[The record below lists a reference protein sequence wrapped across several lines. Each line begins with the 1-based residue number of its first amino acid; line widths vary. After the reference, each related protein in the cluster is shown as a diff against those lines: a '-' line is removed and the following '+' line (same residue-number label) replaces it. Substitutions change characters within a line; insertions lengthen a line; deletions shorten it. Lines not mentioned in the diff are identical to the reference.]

1 MSALKQLL
9 KQHDLTQSSLC
20 KPLGVSTATVNLFIN
35 HGLCPKKRAAEFKA
49 QIIELLQS
57 KGIAPEDI
65 HNALDADQSHTLND
79 QALDCGIDSTTQPEE
94 EQLMLLRK
102 QTLTPAAKKN
112 FKLFKNIFTE
122 SIRSSEELFNNGD
135 INYVRE
141 SMWQAAK
148 GNSSFIA
155 VVGQSG
161 AGKSTLR
168 RELID
173 RIEREREAV
182 VVIEPYVLATED
194 NDIKGK
200 TLKAS
205 HIAESILAALA
216 PSTNAK
222 RSPEARFRQI
232 HNLLKESSRAG
243 HHHLLIIEEA
253 HSLPI
258 PTLKH
263 LKRFIELENGFTPL
277 LSIILIGQ
285 DELKIKLAENNQEVR
300 EVVQRCEIITLEP
313 FTQTSLIDYLQH
325 RCKAA
330 SRHLNEFIDESGL
343 DAICTKLTRN
353 VGRKN
358 SPHYQGGAR
367 GGSESLLYPLAVGN
381 LLTGA
386 MNVAADL
393 GVPVVTGD
401 LVMEV

>member
-9 KQHDLTQSSLC
+9 KDHNVNQNTLS
-20 KPLGVSTATVNLFIN
+20 KPMCVSVSAVNLFVN
-35 HGLCPKKRAAEFKA
+35 HGQRPKKNPEQFQAKF
-49 QIIELLQS
+49 IELLEA
-57 KGIAPEDI
+57 KGIATDQI
-65 HNALDADQSHTLND
+65 QQAIDAANAIAAND
-79 QALDCGIDSTTQPEE
+79 QAASNDKADDTQQ

-102 QTLTPAAKKN
+102 QTLTPAAKKH
-112 FKLFKNIFTE
+112 FRLFKNIFDE
-122 SIRSSEELFNNGD
+122 PIRSAAELFNNGD

-168 RELID
+168 RELND
-173 RIEREREAV
+173 RIEREREPTI
-182 VVIEPYVLATED
+182 VIEPYPTGMED
-194 NDIKGK
+194 NDLKGK

-205 HIAESILAALA
+205 HIAESILATLA

-263 LKRFIELENGFTPL
+263 LKRFLELENGFTPL

-285 DELKIKLAENNQEVR
+285 DELKIKLAENNPEVR
-300 EVVQRCEIITLEP
+300 EVVQRCEIVTLEP
-313 FTQTSLIDYLQH
+313 FTQTTLVDYLQH

-330 SRHLNEFIDESGL
+330 DRKLSDFIDESGL

-358 SPHYQGGAR
+358 QH
-367 GGSESLLYPLAVGN
+367 ESLLYPLAVGN
-381 LLTGA
+381 LITGA
-386 MNVAADL
+386 MNVAAEL
-393 GVPVVTGD
+393 GAPVITGE

>member
-9 KQHDLTQSSLC
+9 KDHNVNQNTLS
-20 KPLGVSTATVNLFIN
+20 KPMCVSVSAVNLFVN
-35 HGLCPKKRAAEFKA
+35 HGQRPKKNPEQFQAKF
-49 QIIELLQS
+49 IELLEA
-57 KGIAPEDI
+57 KGIATDQI
-65 HNALDADQSHTLND
+65 QQAIDAANAIAAND
-79 QALDCGIDSTTQPEE
+79 QAASNDKADDTQQ

-102 QTLTPAAKKN
+102 QTLTPAAKKH
-112 FKLFKNIFTE
+112 FKLFKNIFDE
-122 SIRSSEELFNNGD
+122 PIRSAAELFNNSD

-168 RELID
+168 RELND
-173 RIEREREAV
+173 RIEREREPTI
-182 VVIEPYVLATED
+182 VIEPYPTGMED
-194 NDIKGK
+194 NDLKGK

-205 HIAESILAALA
+205 HIAESILATLA

-263 LKRFIELENGFTPL
+263 LKRFLELENGFTPL

-285 DELKIKLAENNQEVR
+285 DELKIKLAENNPEVR
-300 EVVQRCEIITLEP
+300 EVVQRCEIVTLEP
-313 FTQTSLIDYLQH
+313 FTQTTLVDYLQH

-330 SRHLNEFIDESGL
+330 DRKLSDFIDESGL

-358 SPHYQGGAR
+358 QH
-367 GGSESLLYPLAVGN
+367 ESLLYPLAVGN
-381 LLTGA
+381 LITGA
-386 MNVAADL
+386 MNVAAEL
-393 GVPVVTGD
+393 GAPVITGD

>member
-9 KQHDLTQSSLC
+9 KDHNVNQNTLS
-20 KPLGVSTATVNLFIN
+20 KPMCVSVSAVNLFVN
-35 HGLCPKKRAAEFKA
+35 HGQRPKKNPEQFQAKF
-49 QIIELLQS
+49 IELLEA
-57 KGIAPEDI
+57 KGIATDQI
-65 HNALDADQSHTLND
+65 QQAIDAANAIAAND
-79 QALDCGIDSTTQPEE
+79 QAASNDKADDTQQ

-102 QTLTPAAKKN
+102 QTLTPAAKKH
-112 FKLFKNIFTE
+112 FKLFKNIFDE
-122 SIRSSEELFNNGD
+122 PIRSAAELFNNGD

-168 RELID
+168 RELND
-173 RIEREREAV
+173 RIEREREPTI
-182 VVIEPYVLATED
+182 VIEPYPTGMED
-194 NDIKGK
+194 NDLKGK

-205 HIAESILAALA
+205 HIAESILATLA

-263 LKRFIELENGFTPL
+263 LKRFLELENGFTPL

-285 DELKIKLAENNQEVR
+285 DELKIKLAENNPEVR
-300 EVVQRCEIITLEP
+300 EVVQRCEIVTLEP
-313 FTQTSLIDYLQH
+313 FTQTTLVDYLQH

-330 SRHLNEFIDESGL
+330 DRKLSDFIDESGL

-358 SPHYQGGAR
+358 QH
-367 GGSESLLYPLAVGN
+367 ESLLYPLAVGN
-381 LLTGA
+381 LITGA

-393 GVPVVTGD
+393 GAPVITGD

>member
-9 KQHDLTQSSLC
+9 KDHNVNQNTLS
-20 KPLGVSTATVNLFIN
+20 KPMCVSVSAVNLFVN
-35 HGLCPKKRAAEFKA
+35 HGQRPKKNPEQFQAKF
-49 QIIELLQS
+49 IELLEA
-57 KGIAPEDI
+57 KGIATDQI
-65 HNALDADQSHTLND
+65 QQAIDAANAIAAND
-79 QALDCGIDSTTQPEE
+79 QAASNDKVDDTQQ

-102 QTLTPAAKKN
+102 QTLTPAAKKH
-112 FKLFKNIFTE
+112 FRLFKNIFDE
-122 SIRSSEELFNNGD
+122 PIRSAAELFNNSD

-168 RELID
+168 RELND
-173 RIEREREAV
+173 RIEREREPTI
-182 VVIEPYVLATED
+182 VIEPYPTGMED
-194 NDIKGK
+194 NDLKGK

-205 HIAESILAALA
+205 HIAESILATLA

-263 LKRFIELENGFTPL
+263 LKRFLELENGFTPL

-285 DELKIKLAENNQEVR
+285 DELKIKLAENNPEVR
-300 EVVQRCEIITLEP
+300 EVVQRCEIVTLEP
-313 FTQTSLIDYLQH
+313 FTQTTLVDYLQH

-330 SRHLNEFIDESGL
+330 DRKLSDFIDESGL

-381 LLTGA
+381 LITGA

-393 GVPVVTGD
+393 GAPVITGD

>member
-1 MSALKQLL
+1 MSELKKLLDEHSISQTWIAKKIDVSPATINLIVKHGKYPKKNAAHLKQQFIQLL
-9 KQHDLTQSSLC
+9 VSKGLTETTI
-20 KPLGVSTATVNLFIN
+20 STAM
-35 HGLCPKKRAAEFKA
+35 
-49 QIIELLQS
+49 
-57 KGIAPEDI
+57 
-65 HNALDADQSHTLND
+65 DAVHLSSGND
-79 QALDCGIDSTTQPEE
+79 QASITESTAAPQHDE

-102 QTLTPAAKKN
+102 QTLTPEAKKK
-112 FKLFKNIFTE
+112 FALFKNIFTE
-122 SIRSSEELFNNGD
+122 NIRSAGELFNNTD

-141 SMWQAAK
+141 AMWQVAK

-173 RIEREREAV
+173 RIERERESV
-182 VVIEPYVLATED
+182 IVIEPYVLATED
-194 NDIKGK
+194 NDFKGK
-200 TLKAS
+200 TLKS
-205 HIAESILAALA
+205 LHIAESILAALA

-222 RSPEARFRQI
+222 RSPEARFRQV
-232 HNLLKESSRAG
+232 HQLLKESSRAG
-243 HHHLLIIEEA
+243 HHHILIIEEA

-300 EVVQRCEIITLEP
+300 EVVQRCEIVTLEP
-313 FTQTSLIDYLQH
+313 FTHTSLVDYLQH

-330 SRHLNEFIDESGL
+330 DRKLSDFIDESGL

-358 SPHYQGGAR
+358 Q
-367 GGSESLLYPLAVGN
+367 SESLLYPLAVGN

-386 MNVAADL
+386 LNVAAEL
-393 GVPVVTGD
+393 GSDIITGD

>member
-9 KQHDLTQSSLC
+9 KDHNVNQNTLS
-20 KPLGVSTATVNLFIN
+20 KPMCVSVSAVNLFVN
-35 HGLCPKKRAAEFKA
+35 HGQRPKKNPEQFQAKF
-49 QIIELLQS
+49 IELLEA
-57 KGIAPEDI
+57 KGIATDQI
-65 HNALDADQSHTLND
+65 QHAIDAANAIAAND
-79 QALDCGIDSTTQPEE
+79 QAASNDKADDTQQ

-102 QTLTPAAKKN
+102 QTLTPAAKKH
-112 FKLFKNIFTE
+112 FRLFKNIFDE
-122 SIRSSEELFNNGD
+122 PIRSAAELFNNGD

-161 AGKSTLR
+161 AGKTTLH
-168 RELID
+168 RELND
-173 RIEREREAV
+173 RIEREREPTI
-182 VVIEPYVLATED
+182 VIEPYPTGMED
-194 NDIKGK
+194 NDLKGK

-205 HIAESILAALA
+205 HIAESILATLA

-263 LKRFIELENGFTPL
+263 LKRFLELENGFTPL

-285 DELKIKLAENNQEVR
+285 DELKIKLAENNPEVR
-300 EVVQRCEIITLEP
+300 EVVQRCEIVTLEP
-313 FTQTSLIDYLQH
+313 FTQTTLVDYLQH

-330 SRHLNEFIDESGL
+330 DRNLSDFIDESGL
-343 DAICTKLTRN
+343 DAISTKLTRN

-358 SPHYQGGAR
+358 QH
-367 GGSESLLYPLAVGN
+367 ESLLYPLAVGN
-381 LLTGA
+381 LIYLSLDTLCSYL
-386 MNVAADL
+386 VKFL
-393 GVPVVTGD
+393 GDCHG
-401 LVMEV
+401 

>member
-9 KQHDLTQSSLC
+9 KQNGIAQSSLC
-20 KPLGVSTATVNLFIN
+20 KPLGVSTATINLFVN
-35 HGLCPKKRAAEFKA
+35 HGQRPKKNPEQF
-49 QIIELLQS
+49 QS
-57 KGIAPEDI
+57 LFTEILEAKGIA
-65 HNALDADQSHTLND
+65 ADQIQQALKTASNTEND
-79 QALDCGIDSTTQPEE
+79 QASDPLDAVTPLE

-102 QTLTPAAKKN
+102 QTLTPAAKSH

-122 SIRSSEELFNNGD
+122 NIRSSSELFNNTD

-161 AGKSTLR
+161 AGKTTLR
-168 RELID
+168 RELND
-173 RIEREREAV
+173 RIEREREPV

-205 HIAESILAALA
+205 HIAEAILAALA

-243 HHHLLIIEEA
+243 HHHLLVIEEA

-300 EVVQRCEIITLEP
+300 EVVQRCEIVTLEP
-313 FTQTSLIDYLQH
+313 FTQTTLVDYLQH

-330 SRHLNEFIDESGL
+330 GRKLSDFIDESGL

-358 SPHYQGGAR
+358 QH
-367 GGSESLLYPLAVGN
+367 ESLLYPLAVGN
-381 LLTGA
+381 LITGA
-386 MNVAADL
+386 MNAAADL

>member
-9 KQHDLTQSSLC
+9 KDHNVNQNTLS
-20 KPLGVSTATVNLFIN
+20 KPMCVSVSAVNLFVN
-35 HGLCPKKRAAEFKA
+35 HGQRPKKNPEQFQAKF
-49 QIIELLQS
+49 IELLEA
-57 KGIAPEDI
+57 KGIATDQI
-65 HNALDADQSHTLND
+65 QQAIDAANAIAANAQAASNDKADD
-79 QALDCGIDSTTQPEE
+79 TQQ

-102 QTLTPAAKKN
+102 QTLTPAAKKH
-112 FKLFKNIFTE
+112 FRLFKNIFDE
-122 SIRSSEELFNNGD
+122 PIRSAAELFNNGD

-161 AGKSTLR
+161 AGKTTLH
-168 RELID
+168 RELND
-173 RIEREREAV
+173 RIEREREPTI
-182 VVIEPYVLATED
+182 VIEPYPTGMED
-194 NDIKGK
+194 NDLKGK

-205 HIAESILAALA
+205 HIAESILATLA

-263 LKRFIELENGFTPL
+263 LKRFLELENGFTPL

-285 DELKIKLAENNQEVR
+285 DELKIKLAENNPEVR
-300 EVVQRCEIITLEP
+300 EVVQRCEIVTLEP
-313 FTQTSLIDYLQH
+313 FTQTTLVDYLQH

-330 SRHLNEFIDESGL
+330 DRKLSDFIDESGL

-358 SPHYQGGAR
+358 QH
-367 GGSESLLYPLAVGN
+367 ESLLYPLAVGN
-381 LLTGA
+381 LITGA

-393 GVPVVTGD
+393 GAPVITGD

>member
-9 KQHDLTQSSLC
+9 KDHNVNQNTLS
-20 KPLGVSTATVNLFIN
+20 KPMCVSVSAVNLFVN
-35 HGLCPKKRAAEFKA
+35 HGQRPKKNPEQFQAKF
-49 QIIELLQS
+49 IELLEA
-57 KGIAPEDI
+57 KGIATDQI
-65 HNALDADQSHTLND
+65 QQALKTASNSDND
-79 QALDCGIDSTTQPEE
+79 QASDPLDAATPLE

-102 QTLTPAAKKN
+102 QTLTPAAKKH
-112 FKLFKNIFTE
+112 FRLFKNIFDE
-122 SIRSSEELFNNGD
+122 PIRSAAELFNNSD

-168 RELID
+168 RELND
-173 RIEREREAV
+173 RIEREREPTI
-182 VVIEPYVLATED
+182 VIEPYPTGMED
-194 NDIKGK
+194 NDLKGK

-205 HIAESILAALA
+205 HIAESILATLA

-263 LKRFIELENGFTPL
+263 LKRFLELENGFTPL

-285 DELKIKLAENNQEVR
+285 DELKIKLAENNPEVR
-300 EVVQRCEIITLEP
+300 EVVQRCEIVTLEP
-313 FTQTSLIDYLQH
+313 FTQTSLVDYLKH
-325 RCKAA
+325 RCK
-330 SRHLNEFIDESGL
+330 SVDRKLEDFIDESGL

-358 SPHYQGGAR
+358 QH
-367 GGSESLLYPLAVGN
+367 ESLLYPLAVGN
-381 LLTGA
+381 LITGA
-386 MNVAADL
+386 MNVAAEL
-393 GVPVVTGD
+393 GAPVITGD

>member
-1 MSALKQLL
+1 MSTLKQLL
-9 KQHDLTQSSLC
+9 KQNGIAQSSLC
-20 KPLGVSTATVNLFIN
+20 KPLGVSTATVNLFVN
-35 HGLCPKKRAAEFKA
+35 HGQRPKKNPEQF
-49 QIIELLQS
+49 QS
-57 KGIAPEDI
+57 LFTEILEAKGIAADQIQQALKTASNTENDLSSASCARAP
-65 HNALDADQSHTLND
+65 LDAATPL
-79 QALDCGIDSTTQPEE
+79 E

-122 SIRSSEELFNNGD
+122 NIRSSSELFNNGD

-161 AGKSTLR
+161 AGKTTLR

-173 RIEREREAV
+173 RIEREREPV

-205 HIAESILAALA
+205 HIAEAILAALA

-243 HHHLLIIEEA
+243 HHHVLIIEEA

-285 DELKIKLAENNQEVR
+285 DELKVKLAENNQEVR
-300 EVVQRCEIITLEP
+300 EVVQRCEIVTLEP
-313 FTQTSLIDYLQH
+313 FTQTTLVDYLQH

-330 SRHLNEFIDESGL
+330 DRKLSDFIDESGL

-358 SPHYQGGAR
+358 QH
-367 GGSESLLYPLAVGN
+367 ESLLYPLAVGN

-386 MNVAADL
+386 LNIAADL

>member
-9 KQHDLTQSSLC
+9 KDHNVNQNTLS
-20 KPLGVSTATVNLFIN
+20 KPMCVSVSAVNLFVN
-35 HGLCPKKRAAEFKA
+35 HGQRPKKNPEPFQAKF
-49 QIIELLQS
+49 IELLEA
-57 KGIAPEDI
+57 KGIATDQI
-65 HNALDADQSHTLND
+65 QHAIDAANAIAAND
-79 QALDCGIDSTTQPEE
+79 QAASNDKADDTQQ

-102 QTLTPAAKKN
+102 QTLTPAAKKH
-112 FKLFKNIFTE
+112 FKLFKNIFDE
-122 SIRSSEELFNNGD
+122 PIRSAAELFNNGD

-161 AGKSTLR
+161 AGKTTLR
-168 RELID
+168 RELND
-173 RIEREREAV
+173 RIEREREPTI
-182 VVIEPYVLATED
+182 VIEPYPTGMED
-194 NDIKGK
+194 NDLKGK

-205 HIAESILAALA
+205 HIAESILATLA

-263 LKRFIELENGFTPL
+263 LKRFLELENGFTPL

-285 DELKIKLAENNQEVR
+285 DELKIKLAENNPEVR
-300 EVVQRCEIITLEP
+300 EVVQRCEIVTLEP
-313 FTQTSLIDYLQH
+313 FTQTTLVDYLQH

-330 SRHLNEFIDESGL
+330 DRKLSDFIDESGL

-358 SPHYQGGAR
+358 QH
-367 GGSESLLYPLAVGN
+367 ESLLYPLAVGN
-381 LLTGA
+381 LITGA
-386 MNVAADL
+386 MNVAAEL
-393 GVPVVTGD
+393 GAPVITGD

>member
-9 KQHDLTQSSLC
+9 KDHNVNQNTLS
-20 KPLGVSTATVNLFIN
+20 KPMCVSVSAVNLFVN
-35 HGLCPKKRAAEFKA
+35 HGQRPKKNPEQFQAKF
-49 QIIELLQS
+49 IELLEA
-57 KGIAPEDI
+57 KGIATDQI
-65 HNALDADQSHTLND
+65 QQAIDAANAIAAND
-79 QALDCGIDSTTQPEE
+79 QAASNDKADDTQQ

-102 QTLTPAAKKN
+102 QTLTPAAKKH
-112 FKLFKNIFTE
+112 FKLFKNIFDE
-122 SIRSSEELFNNGD
+122 PIRSAAELFNNGD

-161 AGKSTLR
+161 AGKTTLR
-168 RELID
+168 RELND
-173 RIEREREAV
+173 RIEREREPTI
-182 VVIEPYVLATED
+182 VIEPYPTGMED
-194 NDIKGK
+194 NDLKGK

-205 HIAESILAALA
+205 HIAESILATLA

-263 LKRFIELENGFTPL
+263 LKRFLELENGFTPL

-285 DELKIKLAENNQEVR
+285 DELKIKLAENNPEVR
-300 EVVQRCEIITLEP
+300 EVVQRCEIVTLEP
-313 FTQTSLIDYLQH
+313 FTQTTLVDYLQH

-330 SRHLNEFIDESGL
+330 DRKLEEFIDESGL

-358 SPHYQGGAR
+358 QH
-367 GGSESLLYPLAVGN
+367 ESLLYPLAVGN
-381 LLTGA
+381 LITGA

-393 GVPVVTGD
+393 GAPVITGD

>member
-1 MSALKQLL
+1 MNALKQLL
-9 KQHDLTQSSLC
+9 KANDISRSALC
-20 KPLGVSTATVNLFIN
+20 KALGVSTATVNLFVN
-35 HGLCPKKRAAEFKA
+35 HGQRPKKKPEQFQA
-49 QIIELLQS
+49 QFIELLEA
-57 KGIAPEDI
+57 KGIAT
-65 HNALDADQSHTLND
+65 DQIQ
-79 QALDCGIDSTTQPEE
+79 QALTAAPDAEDDQDSAGAATQHEE

-102 QTLTPAAKKN
+102 QTLTPAAKKQ
-112 FKLFKNIFTE
+112 FKLFKNIFAE
-122 SIRSSEELFNNGD
+122 DIRDASELYCNND

-168 RELID
+168 EELHD
-173 RIEREREAV
+173 RIEREREPV
-182 VVIEPYVLATED
+182 VIIEPYVLATED

-200 TLKAS
+200 TLKS
-205 HIAESILAALA
+205 VHIAEAILAALA

-263 LKRFIELENGFTPL
+263 LKRFLELKNGFTPL

-300 EVVQRCEIITLEP
+300 EVVQRCEIVTLEP
-313 FTQTSLIDYLQH
+313 FTQTTLVDYLQH

-330 SRHLNEFIDESGL
+330 DRKLGDFIDESGL
-343 DAICTKLTRN
+343 DAICAKLTRN

-358 SPHYQGGAR
+358 QH
-367 GGSESLLYPLAVGN
+367 ESLLYPLAVGN

-386 MNVAADL
+386 LNGAAEL

>member
-9 KQHDLTQSSLC
+9 EDHGVNQKSLS
-20 KPLGVSTATVNLFIN
+20 KEMGVSPSLVNLFVK
-35 HGLCPKKRAAEFKA
+35 HGQRPKRNPEQFQA
-49 QIIELLQS
+49 QFIELLEA
-57 KGIAPEDI
+57 KGIV
-65 HNALDADQSHTLND
+65 ADQIQQALKTASNTDND
-79 QALDCGIDSTTQPEE
+79 QASDPLDAATPLE

-102 QTLTPAAKKN
+102 QTLTPEAKKK
-112 FKLFKNIFTE
+112 FALFKNIFTE
-122 SIRSSEELFNNGD
+122 NIRNAGELFNNSD

-141 SMWQAAK
+141 AMWQAAK

-173 RIEREREAV
+173 RIEREREAAI
-182 VVIEPYVLATED
+182 VIEPYVLATED
-194 NDIKGK
+194 NDFKGK
-200 TLKAS
+200 TLKS
-205 HIAESILAALA
+205 LHIAESILAALA

-222 RSPEARFRQI
+222 RSPEARFRQV
-232 HNLLKESSRAG
+232 HQLLKESSRAG
-243 HHHLLIIEEA
+243 HHHILIIEEA

-300 EVVQRCEIITLEP
+300 EVVQRCEIVTLEP
-313 FTQTSLIDYLQH
+313 FTQTTLVDYLQH
-325 RCKAA
+325 RCKTAGRQL
-330 SRHLNEFIDESGL
+330 SDFIDDSGIA
-343 DAICTKLTRN
+343 AICTKLSRN
-353 VGRKN
+353 VGRNNK
-358 SPHYQGGAR
+358 
-367 GGSESLLYPLAVGN
+367 SESLLYPLAIGN

-386 MNVAADL
+386 LNVAADL
-393 GVPVVTGD
+393 GVDVVTGD

>member
-1 MSALKQLL
+1 MSTLKQLL
-9 KQHDLTQSSLC
+9 KQNGIAQSSLC
-20 KPLGVSTATVNLFIN
+20 KPLGVSTATVNLFVN
-35 HGLCPKKRAAEFKA
+35 HGQRPKKNPEQF
-49 QIIELLQS
+49 QS
-57 KGIAPEDI
+57 LFTEILEAKGIA
-65 HNALDADQSHTLND
+65 ADQIQQALKTASSTEND
-79 QALDCGIDSTTQPEE
+79 QALTLDAATPLE

-122 SIRSSEELFNNGD
+122 NIRSSSELFNNGD

-161 AGKSTLR
+161 AGKTTLH
-168 RELID
+168 RELND
-173 RIEREREAV
+173 RIEREREPTI
-182 VVIEPYVLATED
+182 VIEPYPTGMED
-194 NDIKGK
+194 NDLKGK

-205 HIAESILAALA
+205 HIAESILATLA

-263 LKRFIELENGFTPL
+263 LKRFLELENGFTPL

-285 DELKIKLAENNQEVR
+285 DELKIKLAENNPEVR
-300 EVVQRCEIITLEP
+300 EVVQRCEIVTLEP
-313 FTQTSLIDYLQH
+313 FTQTTLVDYLQH

-330 SRHLNEFIDESGL
+330 DRNLSDFIDESGL
-343 DAICTKLTRN
+343 DAISTKLTRN

-358 SPHYQGGAR
+358 QH
-367 GGSESLLYPLAVGN
+367 ESLLYPLAVGN
-381 LLTGA
+381 LITGA
-386 MNVAADL
+386 MNVAAEL
-393 GVPVVTGD
+393 GAPVITGD

>member
-9 KQHDLTQSSLC
+9 KQHNVAQSSLC
-20 KPLGVSTATVNLFIN
+20 KPLGVSTATVNLYVN
-35 HGLCPKKRAAEFKA
+35 HGQRPKKNPDQFQSKF
-49 QIIELLQS
+49 IELLQQ
-57 KGIAPEDI
+57 KGIA
-65 HNALDADQSHTLND
+65 ADQIQQALEAELHARND
-79 QALDCGIDSTTQPEE
+79 QEPNMQPATAPSEE

-102 QTLTPAAKKN
+102 QTLTTDAKKQ

-122 SIRSSEELFNNGD
+122 SIRSSGELFNNSD

-141 SMWQAAK
+141 AMWQAIK

-168 RELID
+168 RESID
-173 RIEREREAV
+173 RIERERESTI
-182 VVIEPYVLATED
+182 VIEPYVLAAED

-200 TLKAS
+200 TLKAA
-205 HIAESILAALA
+205 HIAEAILAALA
-216 PSTNAK
+216 PNTNAK

-243 HHHLLIIEEA
+243 HHHVIIIEEA

-263 LKRFIELENGFTPL
+263 LKRFLELENGFTPL
-277 LSIILIGQ
+277 LSVILIGQ
-285 DELKIKLAENNQEVR
+285 DELKNKLAENNQEVR

-313 FTQTSLIDYLQH
+313 FTQTTLVDYLQH

-330 SRHLNEFIDESGL
+330 GRELKEFIDESGIN
-343 DAICTKLTRN
+343 AICTKLTRN
-353 VGRKN
+353 VGRSKQQN
-358 SPHYQGGAR
+358 
-367 GGSESLLYPLAVGN
+367 ESLLYPLAVGN

-386 MNVAADL
+386 LNVAADL

>member
-1 MSALKQLL
+1 MSAIKQLL
-9 KQHDLTQSSLC
+9 KQHDIAQSSLC
-20 KPLGVSTATVNLFIN
+20 KPLGVSTATVNLFVN
-35 HGLCPKKRAAEFKA
+35 HGQRPKKNPEQFQSKF
-49 QIIELLQS
+49 IDLLQT
-57 KGIAPEDI
+57 KGIA
-65 HNALDADQSHTLND
+65 ADQIQQALKTASSTEND
-79 QALDCGIDSTTQPEE
+79 QALTLDAATPLE

-122 SIRSSEELFNNGD
+122 NIRSSNELFNNSD

-161 AGKSTLR
+161 AGKTTLR

-173 RIEREREAV
+173 RIEREREPV

-205 HIAESILAALA
+205 HIAEAILAALA

-243 HHHLLIIEEA
+243 HHHVLIIEEA

-285 DELKIKLAENNQEVR
+285 DELKVKLAENNQEVR
-300 EVVQRCEIITLEP
+300 EVVQRCEIVTLEP
-313 FTQTSLIDYLQH
+313 FTQTTLVDYLQH

-330 SRHLNEFIDESGL
+330 DRKLSDFIDESGL

-358 SPHYQGGAR
+358 QH
-367 GGSESLLYPLAVGN
+367 ESLLYPLAVGN

-386 MNVAADL
+386 LNIAADL

>member
-9 KQHDLTQSSLC
+9 KDHNVNQNTLS
-20 KPLGVSTATVNLFIN
+20 KPMCVSVSAVNLFVN
-35 HGLCPKKRAAEFKA
+35 HGQRPKKNPEQFQAKF
-49 QIIELLQS
+49 IELLEA
-57 KGIAPEDI
+57 KGIATDQI
-65 HNALDADQSHTLND
+65 QQAIDAANAIAAND
-79 QALDCGIDSTTQPEE
+79 QAASNDKADDTQQ

-102 QTLTPAAKKN
+102 QTLTPAAKKH
-112 FKLFKNIFTE
+112 FKLFKNIFDE
-122 SIRSSEELFNNGD
+122 PIRSAAELFNNGD

-161 AGKSTLR
+161 AGKTTLH
-168 RELID
+168 RELND
-173 RIEREREAV
+173 RIEREREPTI
-182 VVIEPYVLATED
+182 VIEPYPTGMED
-194 NDIKGK
+194 NDLKGK

-205 HIAESILAALA
+205 HIAESILATLA

-263 LKRFIELENGFTPL
+263 LKRFLELENGFTPL

-285 DELKIKLAENNQEVR
+285 DELKIKLAENNPEVR
-300 EVVQRCEIITLEP
+300 EVVQRCEIVTLEP
-313 FTQTSLIDYLQH
+313 FTQTTLVDYLQH

-330 SRHLNEFIDESGL
+330 DRKLSDFIDESGL

-381 LLTGA
+381 LITGA
-386 MNVAADL
+386 MNVAAEL
-393 GVPVVTGD
+393 GSPVITGD

>member
-1 MSALKQLL
+1 MSELKKLLDEHSISQTWIAKKIDVSPATINLIVKHGKYPKKNAAQLKQQFIQLL
-9 KQHDLTQSSLC
+9 VSKGLTETTI
-20 KPLGVSTATVNLFIN
+20 STAMDAVLLNL
-35 HGLCPKKRAAEFKA
+35 E
-49 QIIELLQS
+49 
-57 KGIAPEDI
+57 
-65 HNALDADQSHTLND
+65 ND
-79 QALDCGIDSTTQPEE
+79 QASGVESTAAPQHDE

-102 QTLTPAAKKN
+102 QTLTPEAKRK
-112 FKLFKNIFTE
+112 FALFKNIFTE
-122 SIRSSEELFNNGD
+122 NIRSAGELFNNTD

-141 SMWQAAK
+141 AMWQVAK

-173 RIEREREAV
+173 RIERERESV
-182 VVIEPYVLATED
+182 IVIEPYVLATED
-194 NDIKGK
+194 NDFKGK
-200 TLKAS
+200 TLKS
-205 HIAESILAALA
+205 LHIAESILAALA

-222 RSPEARFRQI
+222 RSPEARFRQV
-232 HNLLKESSRAG
+232 HQLLKESSRAG
-243 HHHLLIIEEA
+243 HHHILIIEEA

-300 EVVQRCEIITLEP
+300 EVVQRCEIVTLEP
-313 FTQTSLIDYLQH
+313 FTHTSLVDYLQH

-330 SRHLNEFIDESGL
+330 DRKLSDFIDESGL

-358 SPHYQGGAR
+358 Q
-367 GGSESLLYPLAVGN
+367 SESLLYPLAVGN

-386 MNVAADL
+386 LNVAAEL
-393 GVPVVTGD
+393 GSDVITGD

>member
-9 KQHDLTQSSLC
+9 KDHNVNQNTLS
-20 KPLGVSTATVNLFIN
+20 KPMCVSVSAVNLFVN
-35 HGLCPKKRAAEFKA
+35 HGQRPKKNPEQFQAKF
-49 QIIELLQS
+49 IELLEA
-57 KGIAPEDI
+57 KGIATDQI
-65 HNALDADQSHTLND
+65 QQAIDAANAIAAND
-79 QALDCGIDSTTQPEE
+79 QAASNDKADDTQQ

-102 QTLTPAAKKN
+102 QTLTPAAKKH
-112 FKLFKNIFTE
+112 FRLFKNIFDE
-122 SIRSSEELFNNGD
+122 PIRSAAELFNNGD

-168 RELID
+168 RELND
-173 RIEREREAV
+173 RIEREREPTI
-182 VVIEPYVLATED
+182 VIEPYPTGMED
-194 NDIKGK
+194 NDLKGK

-205 HIAESILAALA
+205 HIAESILATLA

-263 LKRFIELENGFTPL
+263 LKRFLELENGFTPL

-285 DELKIKLAENNQEVR
+285 DELKIKLAENNPEVR
-300 EVVQRCEIITLEP
+300 EVVQRCEIVTLEP
-313 FTQTSLIDYLQH
+313 FTQTTLVDYLQH

-330 SRHLNEFIDESGL
+330 DRKLSDFIDESGL

-358 SPHYQGGAR
+358 QH
-367 GGSESLLYPLAVGN
+367 ESLLYPLAVGN
-381 LLTGA
+381 LITGA
-386 MNVAADL
+386 MNVAAEL
-393 GVPVVTGD
+393 GAPVITGD

>member
-9 KQHDLTQSSLC
+9 KDHNVNQNTLS
-20 KPLGVSTATVNLFIN
+20 KPMCVSVSAVNLFVN
-35 HGLCPKKRAAEFKA
+35 HGQRPKKNPEQFQAKF
-49 QIIELLQS
+49 IELLEA
-57 KGIAPEDI
+57 KGIATDQI
-65 HNALDADQSHTLND
+65 QQAIDAANAIAAND
-79 QALDCGIDSTTQPEE
+79 QAASNDKADDTQQ

-102 QTLTPAAKKN
+102 QTLTPAAKKH
-112 FKLFKNIFTE
+112 FRLFKNIFDE
-122 SIRSSEELFNNGD
+122 PIRSAAELFNNGD

-161 AGKSTLR
+161 AGKTTLH
-168 RELID
+168 RELND
-173 RIEREREAV
+173 RIEREREPTI
-182 VVIEPYVLATED
+182 VIEPYPTGMED
-194 NDIKGK
+194 NDLKGK

-205 HIAESILAALA
+205 HIAESILATLA

-263 LKRFIELENGFTPL
+263 LKRFLELENGFTPL

-285 DELKIKLAENNQEVR
+285 DELKIKLAENNPEVR
-300 EVVQRCEIITLEP
+300 EVVQRCEIVTLEP
-313 FTQTSLIDYLQH
+313 FTQTTLVDYLQH

-330 SRHLNEFIDESGL
+330 DRKLSDFIDESGL

-358 SPHYQGGAR
+358 QH
-367 GGSESLLYPLAVGN
+367 ESLLYPLAVGN
-381 LLTGA
+381 LITGA
-386 MNVAADL
+386 MNVAAEL
-393 GVPVVTGD
+393 GAPVITGD

>member
-9 KQHDLTQSSLC
+9 KDHNVNQNTLS
-20 KPLGVSTATVNLFIN
+20 KPMCVSVSAVNLFVN
-35 HGLCPKKRAAEFKA
+35 HGQRPKKNPEQFQAKF
-49 QIIELLQS
+49 IELLEA
-57 KGIAPEDI
+57 KGIATDQI
-65 HNALDADQSHTLND
+65 QHAIDAANAIAAND
-79 QALDCGIDSTTQPEE
+79 QAASNDKADDTQQ

-102 QTLTPAAKKN
+102 QTLTPAAKKH
-112 FKLFKNIFTE
+112 FRLFKNIFDE
-122 SIRSSEELFNNGD
+122 PIRSAAELFNNGD

-168 RELID
+168 RELND
-173 RIEREREAV
+173 RIEREREPTI
-182 VVIEPYVLATED
+182 VIEPYPTGMED
-194 NDIKGK
+194 NDLKGK

-205 HIAESILAALA
+205 HIAESILATLA

-263 LKRFIELENGFTPL
+263 LKRFLELENGFTPL

-285 DELKIKLAENNQEVR
+285 DELKIKLAENNPEVR
-300 EVVQRCEIITLEP
+300 EVVQRCEIVTLEP
-313 FTQTSLIDYLQH
+313 FTQTTLVDYLQH

-330 SRHLNEFIDESGL
+330 DRKLSDFIDESGL

-358 SPHYQGGAR
+358 QH
-367 GGSESLLYPLAVGN
+367 ESLLYPLAVGN
-381 LLTGA
+381 LITGA

-393 GVPVVTGD
+393 GAPVITGD

>member
-1 MSALKQLL
+1 MSTLKQLL
-9 KQHDLTQSSLC
+9 KQNSIAQSSLC
-20 KPLGVSTATVNLFIN
+20 KPLGVSTATVNLFVN
-35 HGLCPKKRAAEFKA
+35 HGQRPKKNPEQF
-49 QIIELLQS
+49 QS
-57 KGIAPEDI
+57 LFTEILEAKGIAADQIQQALKTASNTENDLSSASCARAP
-65 HNALDADQSHTLND
+65 LDAATPL
-79 QALDCGIDSTTQPEE
+79 E

-122 SIRSSEELFNNGD
+122 NIRSSSELFNNGD

-161 AGKSTLR
+161 AGKTTLR

-173 RIEREREAV
+173 RIEREREPV

-205 HIAESILAALA
+205 HIAEAILAALA

-300 EVVQRCEIITLEP
+300 EVVQRCEIVTLEP
-313 FTQTSLIDYLQH
+313 FTQTTLVDYLKH

-330 SRHLNEFIDESGL
+330 DRNLSDFIDESGL
-343 DAICTKLTRN
+343 DAISTKLTRN

-358 SPHYQGGAR
+358 QH
-367 GGSESLLYPLAVGN
+367 ESLLYPLAVGN
-381 LLTGA
+381 LITGA

>member
-9 KQHDLTQSSLC
+9 KQNSIAQSSLC
-20 KPLGVSTATVNLFIN
+20 KPLGVSTATINLFVN
-35 HGLCPKKRAAEFKA
+35 HGQRPKKNPEQF
-49 QIIELLQS
+49 QS
-57 KGIAPEDI
+57 LFTEILEAKGIA
-65 HNALDADQSHTLND
+65 ADQIQQALKTASNTEND
-79 QALDCGIDSTTQPEE
+79 QASDPLDAATPLE

-102 QTLTPAAKKN
+102 QTLTPAAKSH

-122 SIRSSEELFNNGD
+122 NIRSSSELFNNSD

-161 AGKSTLR
+161 AGKTTLR
-168 RELID
+168 RELND
-173 RIEREREAV
+173 RIEREREPV

-205 HIAESILAALA
+205 HIAEAILAALA

-243 HHHLLIIEEA
+243 HHHLLVIEEA

-263 LKRFIELENGFTPL
+263 LKRFIELENGYTPL

-300 EVVQRCEIITLEP
+300 EVVQRCEIVTLEP
-313 FTQTSLIDYLQH
+313 FTQTTLVDYLQH

-330 SRHLNEFIDESGL
+330 NRKLGEFIDESGL

-358 SPHYQGGAR
+358 QH
-367 GGSESLLYPLAVGN
+367 ESLLYPLAVGN
-381 LLTGA
+381 LITGA
-386 MNVAADL
+386 MNAAADL

>member
-1 MSALKQLL
+1 
-9 KQHDLTQSSLC
+9 
-20 KPLGVSTATVNLFIN
+20 
-35 HGLCPKKRAAEFKA
+35 
-49 QIIELLQS
+49 
-57 KGIAPEDI
+57 
-65 HNALDADQSHTLND
+65 
-79 QALDCGIDSTTQPEE
+79 
-94 EQLMLLRK
+94 MLLRK

-122 SIRSSEELFNNGD
+122 NIRSSSELFNNGD

-161 AGKSTLR
+161 AGKTTLR

-173 RIEREREAV
+173 RIEREREPV

-205 HIAESILAALA
+205 HIAEAILAALA

-300 EVVQRCEIITLEP
+300 EVVQRCEIVTLEP
-313 FTQTSLIDYLQH
+313 FTQTTLVDYLQH

-330 SRHLNEFIDESGL
+330 DRNLSDFIDESGL

-358 SPHYQGGAR
+358 QH
-367 GGSESLLYPLAVGN
+367 ESLYIPCSRQPHHRCNECCCRSWCTSCDWRPSDGGL
-381 LLTGA
+381 
-386 MNVAADL
+386 
-393 GVPVVTGD
+393 
-401 LVMEV
+401 MEA

>member
-9 KQHDLTQSSLC
+9 KDHNVNQNTLS
-20 KPLGVSTATVNLFIN
+20 KPMCVSVSAVNLFVN
-35 HGLCPKKRAAEFKA
+35 HGQRPKKNPEQFQAKF
-49 QIIELLQS
+49 IELLEA
-57 KGIAPEDI
+57 KGIATDQI
-65 HNALDADQSHTLND
+65 QQAIDAANAIAAND
-79 QALDCGIDSTTQPEE
+79 QAASNDKVDDTQQ

-102 QTLTPAAKKN
+102 QTLTPAAKKH
-112 FKLFKNIFTE
+112 FKLFKNIFDE
-122 SIRSSEELFNNGD
+122 PIRSAAELFNNGD

-168 RELID
+168 RELND
-173 RIEREREAV
+173 RIEREREPTI
-182 VVIEPYVLATED
+182 VIEPYPTGMED
-194 NDIKGK
+194 NDLKGK

-205 HIAESILAALA
+205 HIAESILATLA

-263 LKRFIELENGFTPL
+263 LKRFLELENGFTPL

-285 DELKIKLAENNQEVR
+285 DELKIKLAENNPEVR
-300 EVVQRCEIITLEP
+300 EVVQRCEIVTLEP
-313 FTQTSLIDYLQH
+313 FTQTTLVDYLQH

-330 SRHLNEFIDESGL
+330 DRKLSDFIDESGL

-381 LLTGA
+381 LITGA
-386 MNVAADL
+386 MNVAAEL
-393 GVPVVTGD
+393 GAPVITGD

>member
-1 MSALKQLL
+1 MSAFKKLLDEHSISQTWIAKKIDVSPATINLIVKHAKYPKKNAAVLKQQVIQLL
-9 KQHDLTQSSLC
+9 VSKGLTETEI
-20 KPLGVSTATVNLFIN
+20 STAMDAVQLNSIGDQTS
-35 HGLCPKKRAAEFKA
+35 E
-49 QIIELLQS
+49 IERT
-57 KGIAPEDI
+57 ATP
-65 HNALDADQSHTLND
+65 
-79 QALDCGIDSTTQPEE
+79 QPEE

-102 QTLTPAAKKN
+102 QTLTPTAKKQ
-112 FKLFKNIFTE
+112 FMLFKNIFTE
-122 SIRSSEELFNNGD
+122 DIRDASELYNNSD

-141 SMWQAAK
+141 SMWQCAK
-148 GNSSFIA
+148 GNTSFIA

-168 RELID
+168 EELHDRID
-173 RIEREREAV
+173 RESEPVII
-182 VVIEPYVLATED
+182 IEPYVLATED
-194 NDIKGK
+194 NDFKGK
-200 TLKAS
+200 TLKS
-205 HIAESILAALA
+205 LHIAEAILSALA

-263 LKRFIELENGFTPL
+263 LKRFIELKNGFTPL

-300 EVVQRCEIITLEP
+300 EVVQRCEIVTLEP
-313 FTQTSLIDYLQH
+313 FTQTSLVEYLQH

-330 SRHLNEFIDESGL
+330 DRKLSEFIDESGL

-358 SPHYQGGAR
+358 QH
-367 GGSESLLYPLAVGN
+367 ESLLYPLAVGN

-386 MNVAADL
+386 LNVAAQL
-393 GVPVVTGD
+393 GEKVITGD